1 MLNSNYRA
9 AYQQSFEDHPL
20 HGNFIILLFHLKF
33 KKKNLFLDCQ
43 GKVCLYNGTLDL
55 NTCEC
60 HCSAYASGSQC
71 EKCKSFI
78 L

>member
-1 MLNSNYRA
+1 MLNSNYHA
-9 AYQQSFEDHPL
+9 AYQLSLDDHPL
-20 HGNFIILLFHLKF
+20 HGNFMLLFQIKMF
-33 KKKNLFLDCQ
+33 LFLDCQ

-71 EKCKSFI
+71 ENCKSFA

>member
-1 MLNSNYRA
+1 MLNSNYHA
-9 AYQQSFEDHPL
+9 AYQQSLEDHPL
-20 HGNFIILLFHLKF
+20 HGKFIILSFDLKLKYYF
-33 KKKNLFLDCQ
+33 VLDCQ

-60 HCSAYASGSQC
+60 QCSTYASGSQC
-71 EKCKSFI
+71 EKCKSFS